1 MAVAP
6 DSMLLHYRIV
16 DKLGEGGMGAVW
28 RAVDTTLD
36 REVAIKL
43 LPEGFA
49 SDTERVARFDR
60 EAKLLASLNHPN
72 IAAVYSVHE
81 YEGSRFITQELVAGE
96 DLCARIA
103 RGRVE
108 RDEALHIALQILEGL
123 QAAHER
129 GIIHRDLKPA
139 NVMLGGQTSSLS
151 PQVKILDFGL
161 AKAFSSDDSA
171 AGTSASLSPTVTSAG
186 TIAGMI
192 LGTAGYMS
200 PEQARGRAAD
210 HRSDIWSFGCVLFEL
225 LSGKRAFDGD
235 TVSDALAS
243 VLKVDPDLDQL
254 PADTPSSIRQLLR
267 RCLNKDAHHRL
278 HAAADARIV
287 IDDVL
292 AGRDDA
298 GGVAPAAATP
308 RRSPLLLGLGILAG
322 IVLGIFI
329 PWGQGST
336 VVEPPPVVRSQIPL
350 PDDLPMSP
358 GNPIAI
364 SPDGTMLALSMG
376 IDVPRIYLRHL
387 DRSDAVLIPGSE
399 GGGGPMFSPD
409 GRQLAFFTSGQ
420 LKKVSLLGEASDVTV
435 LCDVPVSKTGAWDTH
450 GWIYYTFAESRLA
463 RVREDGGTPEVLGEV
478 GDVHHLAPLPDGRG
492 ILLTLQPVDA
502 PSNRKDTSTIAVLDP
517 DGKTVTTVLEGGYN
531 ARYLDSGHLLFVRGG
546 GLWVVPLDLERLEV
560 TGDPINV
567 EPQVMVDSVWA
578 TARYDVSR
586 NGTLAFSAAG
596 DHAYT
601 VPTWID
607 LTTGAE
613 EPLPI
618 PPGVYNTFD
627 ISPDGT
633 MLAIQNATGAQDQI
647 FVFDTRRGAFTRLT
661 SDGANIYPVWSHDGR
676 EVFFASNRDG
686 KGYRLYRKS
695 VDGSGPA
702 TRLLT
707 EELGAVTESDLRWP
721 SSVTPDGRYLLMYTW
736 AHPTRG
742 GDLWK
747 VPLDG
752 SAPELVLATPD
763 NEIIPQV
770 SPDGNWLAYLSN
782 STGNYEIH
790 VRPFP
795 DVERREWLV
804 SAGNDSFDPRWLP
817 GGGGLLYRMSWGT
830 WMEVSVNPT
839 GDALVPGIAVE
850 RIDIDAHDAAGSSFV
865 ISLDGKRVLVN
876 KPVDF
881 SFRDRTPVTLVTGWG
896 APE

>member
-81 YEGSRFITQELVAGE
+81 YEGTRFITQELVAGE

-322 IVLGIFI
+322 IVLGILI

-350 PDDLPMSP
+350 PDDLPISW

-364 SPDGTMLALSMG
+364 CLHWHVEVYYDGPIPGNVALSPLG
-376 IDVPRIYLRHL
+376 ERHL
-387 DRSDAVLIPGSE
+387 DHARQYGGE
-399 GGGGPMFSPD
+399 GLGG
-409 GRQLAFFTSGQ
+409 
-420 LKKVSLLGEASDVTV
+420 E
-435 LCDVPVSKTGAWDTH
+435 
-450 GWIYYTFAESRLA
+450 
-463 RVREDGGTPEVLGEV
+463 
-478 GDVHHLAPLPDGRG
+478 
-492 ILLTLQPVDA
+492 
-502 PSNRKDTSTIAVLDP
+502 
-517 DGKTVTTVLEGGYN
+517 
-531 ARYLDSGHLLFVRGG
+531 
-546 GLWVVPLDLERLEV
+546 
-560 TGDPINV
+560 
-567 EPQVMVDSVWA
+567 
-578 TARYDVSR
+578 
-586 NGTLAFSAAG
+586 
-596 DHAYT
+596 
-601 VPTWID
+601 
-607 LTTGAE
+607 
-613 EPLPI
+613 
-618 PPGVYNTFD
+618 
-627 ISPDGT
+627 
-633 MLAIQNATGAQDQI
+633 
-647 FVFDTRRGAFTRLT
+647 
-661 SDGANIYPVWSHDGR
+661 
-676 EVFFASNRDG
+676 
-686 KGYRLYRKS
+686 
-695 VDGSGPA
+695 
-702 TRLLT
+702 
-707 EELGAVTESDLRWP
+707 
-721 SSVTPDGRYLLMYTW
+721 
-736 AHPTRG
+736 
-742 GDLWK
+742 
-747 VPLDG
+747 
-752 SAPELVLATPD
+752 
-763 NEIIPQV
+763 
-770 SPDGNWLAYLSN
+770 
-782 STGNYEIH
+782 
-790 VRPFP
+790 
-795 DVERREWLV
+795 
-804 SAGNDSFDPRWLP
+804 
-817 GGGGLLYRMSWGT
+817 
-830 WMEVSVNPT
+830 
-839 GDALVPGIAVE
+839 
-850 RIDIDAHDAAGSSFV
+850 
-865 ISLDGKRVLVN
+865 
-876 KPVDF
+876 
-881 SFRDRTPVTLVTGWG
+881 
-896 APE
+896 